1 MEIKKVLLID
11 DNEAYCIQVQKT
23 LALRG
28 MELKYHTDAEQG
40 LKEAITNEWNVILAD
55 VVLNQE
61 LNGLDILKK
70 IVEVKPN
77 IPVIMVSGAS
87 TIRTAVDATK
97 MGAYDFLEKPV
108 DIDRLTLT
116 INRAIEKNELTLL
129 SEALFKELSKQF
141 TLIGKSKEIHKV
153 YQDIKTIAPT
163 DTKVLLMGESGV
175 GKDLL
180 ARIIHY
186 HSIREAHSFVSVNC
200 ASIPM
205 TLVESVLF
213 GYEKGAFTGAT
224 ARKEGLIAEANNGT
238 LFLDEVAELPLEAQ
252 GKLLKFLNDGEYQR
266 VGGTETIHSKV
277 RIIAATNKILINEV
291 KSGQFREDLFYRL
304 NAFSINIPPLRKRVE
319 DIPLLSEFY
328 LRRGCEKYGKNIT
341 HFSDQALEL
350 IKIQPWKGNVRQLK
364 SAVFRMVL
372 FSNSNVIDY
381 GTAATA
387 IQMDKTNDV
396 VISSDS
402 YQKAMGE
409 FEKLYLL
416 NRLHI
421 NEWDLDLV
429 AKDVQISRKLLEEK
443 LKKFQISLEMMH
455 DE

>member
-28 MELKYHTDAEQG
+28 MELKYHTDAEKG
-40 LKEAITNEWNVILAD
+40 LNEAITNNWNAILAD

-141 TLIGKSKEIHKV
+141 TLIGKSKEIRKV

-186 HSIREAHSFVSVNC
+186 HSIRETHSFVSVNC

-224 ARKEGLIAEANNGT
+224 TRKEGLIAEANNGT
-238 LFLDEVAELPLEAQ
+238 LFLDEIAELPLEAQ

-266 VGGTETIHSKV
+266 VGGTDTIQSRV
-277 RIIAATNKILINEV
+277 RIIAATNKILTNEV
-291 KSGQFREDLFYRL
+291 KSGRFRDDLFYRL
-304 NAFSINIPPLRKRVE
+304 NAFSINIPPLRERVE
-319 DIPLLSEFY
+319 DIPLLAEFY
-328 LRRGCEKYGKNIT
+328 LRRGCEKYGKTIT

-372 FSNSNVIDY
+372 FSNSNIIDY

-421 NEWDLDLV
+421 NNWDLDLV
-429 AKDVQISRKLLEEK
+429 AKDVQISRKLLEDK
-443 LKKFQISLEMMH
+443 LRKLQISLEMIQ